1 MLLGQAGPYERQK
14 VDLAAAKRG
23 SAVYTQNCINCHGA
37 AARGTE
43 TAPDLIRSPLVL
55 VRGSL
60 GQRTGSGARRLVGHN
75 AALTSD
81 QVLDLTHFLKQQLEA
96 TARNRNPAAPPNVL
110 TGDAQLGRAYFE
122 GAGGCAKCHSATGD
136 LAGVGRR
143 YEPMDLQQRFL
154 FPRSMKPV
162 RATVTSASGPA
173 VTGEVVK
180 IDDFD
185 VSVTDSAGQYHAWTR
200 GPNLRVDI
208 DDPLRQHHEMLDH
221 YTDQDIHN
229 IVRYLRRSNE
239 AAADFHYRDG
249 CFGQALPIRPN
260 CCSLRPIPGQLITAT
275 TPAAASVR

>member
-1 MLLGQAGPYERQK
+1 MRRLTRVTVGAVLFGPILLGQAGPYERQK
-14 VDLAAAKRG
+14 VDVAAAKRG

-55 VRGSL
+55 RDRLGSEL
-60 GQRTGSGARRLVGHN
+60 GPALKRLAGHN

-81 QVLDLTHFLKQQLEA
+81 QVTDLTHFLKQQLEA

-110 TGDAQLGRAYFE
+110 TGDAQMGRAYFE
-122 GAGGCAKCHSATGD
+122 GAGGCAKCHSVTGD

-154 FPRSMKPV
+154 FPRSTKPV
-162 RATVTSASGPA
+162 KATVTPTTGPA
-173 VTGEVVK
+173 VSGEIVK

-185 VSVTDSAGQYHAWTR
+185 ISLTDGSGQYHAWTR
-200 GPNLRVDI
+200 GANLRVEI
-208 DDPLRQHHEMLDH
+208 DDPLRLHHEMLDR

-229 IVRYLRRSNE
+229 VVRYLE
-239 AAADFHYRDG
+239 T
-249 CFGQALPIRPN
+249 LK
-260 CCSLRPIPGQLITAT
+260 
-275 TPAAASVR
+275 

>member
-1 MLLGQAGPYERQK
+1 MRRLRLLIAGTALLSPMLVGQAGPYERQK
-14 VDLAAAKRG
+14 VDPAAAKRG

-55 VRGSL
+55 RDRL
-60 GQRTGSGARRLVGHN
+60 GGELGPALKRLAGHN

-81 QVLDLTHFLKQQLEA
+81 QVTDLTHFLKQQLEA
-96 TARNRNPAAPPNVL
+96 TARNRSPAAPPNVL
-110 TGDAQLGRAYFE
+110 TGDAQNGRVYFE
-122 GAGGCAKCHSATGD
+122 NAGGCAKCHSVTGD

-154 FPRSMKPV
+154 FPRSTKPTL
-162 RATVTSASGPA
+162 ATVTPASGPA

-185 VSVTDSAGQYHAWTR
+185 ISLTDASGQYHAWTR
-200 GPNLRVDI
+200 SPNLRVDI
-208 DDPLRQHHEMLDH
+208 DDPLRLHHEMLDR

-229 IVRYLRRSNE
+229 VVRYLE
-239 AAADFHYRDG
+239 T
-249 CFGQALPIRPN
+249 LK
-260 CCSLRPIPGQLITAT
+260 
-275 TPAAASVR
+275 